1 MPAALAHPTFSWYA
15 MVAMATELLS
25 ALPSGLRALTSTTT
39 SAMQMDT
46 GATMPVI
53 SSPRS
58 SSTLRVMLLLLAGV
72 GYYCCGGG
80 GMSCCCCR
88 FRSLQ
93 ARQAESVQTEQFGA
107 CASNSFCCLE
117 GKKQGDAP
125 VRQVNGWRDDSGL

>member
-1 MPAALAHPTFSWYA
+1 

-46 GATMPVI
+46 GATMPVM

-58 SSTLRVMLLLLAGV
+58 SSTLRVMLLLLLLAAV

-80 GMSCCCCR
+80 GMSCCCGGS
-88 FRSLQ
+88 RSLQ

-107 CASNSFCCLE
+107 CASNSSCCLE

-125 VRQVNGWRDDSGL
+125 VRQVNGWRDESGL